1 MRHLLSTAD
10 LSRDDAPGILDDA
23 DGFARRCSAAR
34 SANCRPLR
42 GRTVMTV
49 FYENSTRTRVSF
61 EVAGS
66 G

>member
-10 LSRDDAPGILDDA
+10 LSRDDATGILDDA
-23 DGFARRCSAAR
+23 DGFAQVLLGRVIRKL
-34 SANCRPLR
+34 PTLR

-61 EVAGS
+61 EVAGE
-66 G
+66 